1 MHPKH
6 DVSAV
11 KRKNKPLANKKPKKD
26 AKKKQE
32 PQEPPPT
39 FYIVNQIGEPST
51 TQKTRLVSLYGDIEE
66 ELSFEVISAMR
77 ALQESGEEDI
87 LEDPDDSE
95 SAIIETVHRPFKFQI
110 STYGGS
116 AMDMFAVYDTMR
128 QIQETTEIHTLGL
141 GKVMSAGVLLLAAG
155 TKGKRQI
162 ARNCRLMMHS
172 VAGGQ
177 YGPIHN
183 LENEMEEI
191 RWLQLQHT
199 KAMVNETDMTER
211 YLKKLLNRKVNVYL
225 SAEEAVEC
233 GIADEVV

>member
-1 MHPKH
+1 
-6 DVSAV
+6 
-11 KRKNKPLANKKPKKD
+11 LT
-26 AKKKQE
+26 AKKTKKGASGGE
-32 PQEPPPT
+32 DEKEASPT
-39 FYIVNQIGEPST
+39 FYIVNQLGDSNSSKP
-51 TQKTRLVSLYGDIEE
+51 RLVSLYGDVEE
-66 ELSFEVISAMR
+66 DISLEVINTMH
-77 ALQESGEEDI
+77 ALHETAREDI
-87 LEDPDDSE
+87 LEDPDDPE
-95 SAIIETVHRPFKFQI
+95 SDIVETTYKPFKFQI

-116 AMDMFAVYDTMR
+116 AMDMFAIYDTMR
-128 QIQETTEIHTLGL
+128 QIRETTEIHTLGL

-162 ARNCRLMMHS
+162 TKNCRVMIHS

-191 RWLQLQHT
+191 RWLQAHHT
-199 KAMVNETDMTER
+199 KAMVKETDMTER

-225 SAEEAVEC
+225 SAEEAVEY